1 MRDED
6 KTREQLLSELSDARR
21 QLAELKS
28 LEAAQ
33 ARAARMLREIEERY
47 NRLFD
52 NLPTALFRATPAG
65 ELLDANLAM
74 ADMLS
79 YSDAGTLLS
88 LHLNDIYLDPDQ
100 LREDLEEAAQRGN
113 GSDSERQLRR
123 HDGGVVS
130 VRSRIYLVRDEDDDP
145 LYYEG
150 SLVAI
155 VGQSLDG
162 HEPAFTTQRLEG
174 THRIIDALGR
184 LEAPA
189 QIARMVLKQICDLV
203 PCWRAGV
210 TLFEIDQRDHIAL
223 AESRRDESGP
233 RMTISFPIDWF
244 GTDVDTLRRGDILRV
259 DDMEAISEPSQVIQ
273 ILREAG
279 MRSFASAPL
288 VMRGELIGTLNLS
301 AELPGTFSHEVI
313 EAAGEMA
320 SLLAISVHGAELLE
334 QARSGSERV
343 KLLSGRLLEV
353 QEEERRRIAREL
365 HDEIG
370 QSLTGLKLA
379 LETVIPADYAETH
392 LQSAQEL
399 AGELL
404 TKVRELSLDLRPA
417 MLDDLGL
424 VPALLWQLDR
434 YTTQTGVEVSFT
446 QEGLDARFRP
456 ELETAAYRIVQEAL
470 TNVARHADVSVA
482 WVSLWLEE
490 EILVVRIEDKGRGFD
505 VAAYQAGSASR
516 GLAGM
521 RERAALLGGELEIT
535 SSMESG
541 TSVVARL
548 PVQEAGSRW
557 VSSDSM

>member
-6 KTREQLLSELSDARR
+6 RTREQLLFELSDVRR

-33 ARAARMLREIEERY
+33 ARAARMLRETEERD

-52 NLPTALFRATPAG
+52 NLPLALFRAAPAG
-65 ELLDANLAM
+65 ELLDANLAL
-74 ADMLS
+74 ADMLD
-79 YSDAGTLLS
+79 YSDASTLLS
-88 LHLNDIYLDPDQ
+88 IHLNDIYLDADQ
-100 LREDLEEAAQRGN
+100 LRGDLEEAAQAGTAR
-113 GSDSERQLRR
+113 DLERRLRR
-123 HDGGVVS
+123 HDGGEVL
-130 VRSRIYLVRDEDDDP
+130 VRSRIYLVRDEDGDP

-155 VGQSLDG
+155 VGQSLDE
-162 HEPAFTTQRLEG
+162 HEPAFTAQRLEG
-174 THRIIDALGR
+174 TGRVIEALQR

-189 QIARMVLKQICDLV
+189 QIARMVLSHICVLV

-210 TLFEIDQRDHIAL
+210 TLFEFDERDHIAL

-233 RMTISFPIDWF
+233 GMGISFPKDWF
-244 GTDVDTLRRGDILRV
+244 GSDMDTLQRGDVLQV
-259 DDMEAISEPSQVIQ
+259 DDTETVSEPSQVIQ

-279 MRSFASAPL
+279 MRSFVSVPL
-288 VMRGELIGTLNLS
+288 VMRGELVGTLNLS
-301 AELPGTFSHEVI
+301 AELPGAFSHEVI
-313 EAAGEMA
+313 EVAGEMA
-320 SLLAISVHGAELLE
+320 SLLAISVQGAELLE
-334 QARSGSERV
+334 HARSGSERV

-379 LETVIPADYAETH
+379 LETVIPADDVETH
-392 LQSAQEL
+392 LRGAQEL

-434 YTTQTGVEVSFT
+434 YTTQTGVEVSFK
-446 QEGLDARFRP
+446 QKGLDVRFRP
-456 ELETAAYRIVQEAL
+456 ELETTAYRIVQEAL
-470 TNVARHADVSVA
+470 TNVARHAGVPEA

-490 EILVVRIEDKGRGFD
+490 DTLVVRIEDGGRGFD
-505 VAAYQAGSASR
+505 VATY
-516 GLAGM
+516 
-521 RERAALLGGELEIT
+521 
-535 SSMESG
+535 
-541 TSVVARL
+541 
-548 PVQEAGSRW
+548 EAGSLSNYTRKCTRH
-557 VSSDSM
+557 